1 MSHRKISSVMSTDVA
16 TVRAN
21 TTFKDIVRALE
32 QRDVSAVPVVTDD
45 GRILGVVSQ
54 IDLLVK
60 EGDQAPQQP
69 RAKSAWWPHRHEAK
83 HDPRTDAATAAEL
96 MSTPAI
102 TVAPDATVAFAARE
116 LTRHG
121 IKRMP
126 VVDENG
132 TLVGI
137 VSRKDLL
144 TVFLRKDEDIQDDIV
159 RDVLDVG
166 LGIQAGPGSVQ
177 VTVHD
182 GKVTLAGR
190 VELRSQ
196 ASLARDLTRHVDGVV
211 EVVDELEYRR
221 DDSRDHTPSMG
232 VDITHEPLR

>member
-32 QRDVSAVPVVTDD
+32 QRDVSAVPVVADD

-54 IDLLVK
+54 SDLLVK
-60 EGDQAPQQP
+60 EGDQDPAQP
-69 RAKSAWWPHRHEAK
+69 RAKSAWWHHRHEAE
-83 HDPRTDAATAAEL
+83 HDPRTEATTAAEL

-102 TVAPDATVAFAARE
+102 TVTPAATVAFAARE
-116 LTRHG
+116 LTRHE

-159 RDVLDVG
+159 REVFDVG
-166 LGIQAGPGSVQ
+166 LGIPVGPGSVQ
-177 VTVHD
+177 VSVHD
-182 GKVTLAGR
+182 GKAILAGR

-211 EVVDELEYRR
+211 EVVDTMEYRR
-221 DDSRDHTPSMG
+221 DDSRDRTPSMG
-232 VDITHEPLR
+232 IDITHEPLR